1 MGPWVAEGAFAPT
14 TRITD
19 NHRPSTWAPVSGPV
33 TLNGEPTQILD
44 LPVRVLCH
52 SAEGSRPPGPVTGR
66 DPQAHSS
73 PSPTHRLPDNGP
85 ASATL
90 PSACA
95 RPPTQQA
102 RINPGPWAQATVLR
116 GDNEPSQWALNPAFP
131 QQCRSPVS
139 STVTPTAEDINGANA
154 HGWAILAHERA
165 LVLVVNGAFSG
176 PCQRRDGRQR
186 GEGAGQV

>member
-1 MGPWVAEGAFAPT
+1 MG
-14 TRITD
+14 
-19 NHRPSTWAPVSGPV
+19 NRPRFSICPCGCCV
-33 TLNGEPTQILD
+33 ILQRA
-44 LPVRVLCH
+44 LGHLGL
-52 SAEGSRPPGPVTGR
+52 S
-66 DPQAHSS
+66 QAG
-73 PSPTHRLPDNGP
+73 THRHIPHLPQPTGSPDNGP